1 MSYASY
7 NPNPA
12 GRSIGDCV
20 VRAVA
25 KALGMDWDAAYVAL
39 AAIGLSVKDLP
50 NADGV
55 WGAYLRR
62 HGFRRRAIEDDSEE
76 GYTVADFADD
86 HPEGTYV
93 LSMPGHHVVTV
104 CDGAYYDSWD
114 SGAEMPAYYYE
125 REGGQ

>member
-1 MSYASY
+1 MSYANY

-25 KALGMDWDAAYVAL
+25 KAVGTDWDTAYVAL
-39 AAIGLSVKDLP
+39 AAVGLDAKDLP
-50 NADGV
+50 NADAV
-55 WGAYLRR
+55 WGSYLRR
-62 HGFRRRAIEDDSEE
+62 HGFRRKTIEDDTRD
-76 GYTVADFADD
+76 GYTVADFAED

-93 LSMPGHHVVTV
+93 LSMPGRHVVAV

-114 SGAEMPAYYYE
+114 SGNELPTYYYE
-125 REGGQ
+125 KEG